1 MSKKSFPPDLVAKLN
16 ENPNVVS
23 ATEKSIQFTDRFKVD
38 AVDAYFSGKSRRQI
52 FEEAGFDVEAIGA
65 RRLRGAF
72 GNWLTE
78 HKNGKRVASEKRGR
92 QPTKDLTPEERIA
105 QLEAKVELLRQEND
119 FLRQIR
125 RLERRHQPSKS
136 PSKKGSR

>member
-65 RRLRGAF
+65 RRLRG
-72 GNWLTE
+72 
-78 HKNGKRVASEKRGR
+78 HSETG
-92 QPTKDLTPEERIA
+92 
-105 QLEAKVELLRQEND
+105 
-119 FLRQIR
+119 
-125 RLERRHQPSKS
+125 S
-136 PSKKGSR
+136 PSTRTANASPPRRGAGSRPRT